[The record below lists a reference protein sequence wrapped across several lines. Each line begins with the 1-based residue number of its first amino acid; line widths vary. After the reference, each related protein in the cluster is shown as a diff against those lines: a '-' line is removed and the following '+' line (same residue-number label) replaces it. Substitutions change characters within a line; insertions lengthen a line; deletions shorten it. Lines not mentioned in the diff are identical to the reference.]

1 MANPLQTSYLENP
14 VDRGAWWAKVHGV
27 AVREPRGQR
36 SLVGYSPQGRSQRTP
51 WTEEPDGLQS
61 TGSQT
66 DMNEY
71 DAWRAQSISSCV
83 SWLDQG
89 TLDYDPIASWIS
101 FSVSHLSYG
110 NDPDVFV
117 CP

>member
-1 MANPLQTSYLENP
+1 MANPLQNPYLENP
-14 VDRGAWWAKVHGV
+14 VDRGAWWATVHGV
-27 AVREPRGQR
+27 AE
-36 SLVGYSPQGRSQRTP
+36 S
-51 WTEEPDGLQS
+51 
-61 TGSQT
+61 
-66 DMNEY
+66 DMNEH
-71 DAWRAQSISSCV
+71 DAWRAQSICSCV

-89 TLDYDPIASWIS
+89 TLVYDPIASWIS